1 MGIKGKTKD
10 HVFLTTRVVL
20 MGCAALLA
28 FNALNGGAI
37 GAEPSAAVKKGAQQQ
52 ENAPEDKSGK
62 AEKDK
67 QELRADK
74 DKKPDKELKEIQDK
88 KASLADVP
96 EYAIGPEDILEISV
110 WKNPELSKVV
120 AVRMDGRIS
129 LPLIG
134 DIQAAGQ
141 TPRELKDAI
150 VEKLKAYQDTAIA
163 TVIVQDVMSYKVYII
178 GEVRT
183 PGMYQLKTKTS
194 VLQAIAL
201 SGGFTQYASKN
212 KMVLVRR
219 RSDGFDDRINISF
232 NDLVSLDAKLDKNLI
247 LKPGD
252 TLFVP

>member
-1 MGIKGKTKD
+1 
-10 HVFLTTRVVL
+10 

-28 FNALNGGAI
+28 FNALNGGAV
-37 GAEPSAAVKKGAQQQ
+37 GAEPSVAVKKGAQQQ
-52 ENAPEDKSGK
+52 ENTPEDKPGK
-62 AEKDK
+62 DGRAEKDK

-74 DKKPDKELKEIQDK
+74 DRKPDKELREIQDK

-96 EYAIGPEDILEISV
+96 EYVIGPEDILEISV

-129 LPLIG
+129 LPLVG
-134 DIQAAGQ
+134 DIQAAGIS
-141 TPRELKDAI
+141 PRELKDAI
-150 VEKLKAYQDTAIA
+150 VERLKAYQDTAIA

-219 RSDGFDDRINISF
+219 RSDGIDDRINISF

>member
-1 MGIKGKTKD
+1 MKKINGKMP
-10 HVFLTTRVVL
+10 LTHMAVAT
-20 MGCAALLA
+20 ALVSLA
-28 FNALNGGAI
+28 VIMPAGRSFS
-37 GAEPSAAVKKGAQQQ
+37 AEPSVKKD
-52 ENAPEDKSGK
+52 APQATVDARAEDKASKGREISNK
-62 AEKDK
+62 
-67 QELRADK
+67 ELAK
-74 DKKPDKELKEIQDK
+74 VDKEIKGIHDK
-88 KASLADVP
+88 KASISEAP
-96 EYAIGPEDILEISV
+96 EYVIGPEDVIEITV

-134 DIQAAGQ
+134 DMQAAGLS
-141 TPRELKDAI
+141 PRELNDSI
-150 VEKLKAYQDTAIA
+150 VERLKAYQDTAIA

-201 SGGFTQYASKN
+201 AGGFTQYASKN

-219 RSDGFDDRINISF
+219 RPDGVDEKMNVSF
-232 NDLVSLDAKLDKNLI
+232 GDLVSMEGRLDKNLI

>member
-1 MGIKGKTKD
+1 MIA
-10 HVFLTTRVVL
+10 
-20 MGCAALLA
+20 GCAAVL
-28 FNALNGGAI
+28 ALNGTAI
-37 GAEPSAAVKKGAQQQ
+37 CAEPSAAIKKAAPQYTP
-52 ENAPEDKSGK
+52 ENMTEDKT
-62 AEKDK
+62 A
-67 QELRADK
+67 K
-74 DKKPDKELKEIQDK
+74 DKKPDRETDANIKDIQDK
-88 KASLADVP
+88 KLSLAEAP
-96 EYAIGPEDILEISV
+96 EYAIGPEDMLEISV

-120 AVRMDGRIS
+120 SVRMDGRIS

-134 DIQAAGQ
+134 DLQAAGLS
-141 TPRELKDAI
+141 PRELKDAI
-150 VEKLKAYQDTAIA
+150 VDKLKAYQDTAIA

-201 SGGFTQYASKN
+201 AGGFTQYASKN

-219 RSDGFDDRINISF
+219 KGDGTDDRSSISF
-232 NDLVSLDAKLDKNLI
+232 NDLVSLGAKLDKNLI